1 MACIRV
7 MSFTLPIELFVAIIN
22 ALLSR
27 AAVRNLYD
35 VYNMVNKDLFLSE
48 VNMLSKCIIAY
59 TVIYHELIPDIWV
72 LMNWYDISKKI
83 KSNLLSV
90 TQKEEHVLLEQM
102 KQTVKSFFKQF
113 TNVK

>member
-1 MACIRV
+1 

-59 TVIYHELIPDIWV
+59 TVIYHELIPDI
-72 LMNWYDISKKI
+72 
-83 KSNLLSV
+83 
-90 TQKEEHVLLEQM
+90 
-102 KQTVKSFFKQF
+102 
-113 TNVK
+113 

>member
-1 MACIRV
+1 

-59 TVIYHELIPDIWV
+59 TVIYHDELIPDI
-72 LMNWYDISKKI
+72 
-83 KSNLLSV
+83 
-90 TQKEEHVLLEQM
+90 
-102 KQTVKSFFKQF
+102 
-113 TNVK
+113 